1 MLLDR
6 YFELVQEPWD
16 PEKIWEWTKNL
27 YFQNAATKKESLS
40 IKILSENDELRQ
52 NIIRIAF
59 GNIFDYKSIY
69 ETIFYIFE
77 RGHSGLNF
85 QLQDYKYIVDLA
97 FDSDNVELWSNFM
110 ARHNFYGHKGPNQ
123 LRQYMRMQ
131 ALEKNAFL
139 RVWYRKNIEDKKSY
153 KRNIYRDSRKKR
165 YRERNKKQRNIR
177 YKNIQYIQENRSLIE
192 SGKHFGYLFKFSE
205 IILLEPNKIIE
216 EFGDEQ
222 LVRNALYNCL
232 DYIQPNIP
240 SLSKLAE
247 SQCQSQF
254 LYIEFIL
261 YASCLEI
268 LKRDGT
274 LNAVSVEV
282 LIALRT
288 NLSAYFPGVN
298 SDDRDL
304 LKQEVDRC
312 LFSNPADAEN
322 FLRKYIEPQLACM
335 ECKSSQVNW
344 LADDETFKFLQTT
357 LPLEWLEDFP
367 DMNFSAQK
375 ELLKLAIQFG
385 DREKL
390 KEIVQQYCENLL
402 NINPTLE
409 EEDIKSKRNFWFTH
423 AFYLLD
429 ENYEIF
435 WQELIK
441 DVNSIFILEDH
452 FGSFGDYTR
461 WIMLS
466 PVKIELILNAFIEQ
480 WEEVDLPT
488 SYGSDSP
495 DSEKAYRFLSELIGK
510 LGDSYQD
517 NPIPVLDRLL
527 NNSQYRNFYNSLK
540 SIRFNYLCK
549 LAVQNFQMPTADQV
563 ANFLE
568 RNEIISVENLRAVI
582 LEELRNYQKDLDGH
596 DITTK
601 SIFYHGEINIQNRV
615 DENTATQRIAE
626 RLRLRLE
633 NQQVNIMREG
643 YMKDNNRCDLVFSK
657 LINGKTKILP
667 VEVKGQWHLKLYS
680 AFDSQ
685 LNRLYTIHPNAD
697 GQGIYLVLWFD
708 ANEKVANRR
717 THGINNAKELY
728 FDLQKHMS
736 EELKKRLDVFVLDLS
751 VY

>member
-1 MLLDR
+1 M
-6 YFELVQEPWD
+6 
-16 PEKIWEWTKNL
+16 
-27 YFQNAATKKESLS
+27 
-40 IKILSENDELRQ
+40 
-52 NIIRIAF
+52 
-59 GNIFDYKSIY
+59 
-69 ETIFYIFE
+69 
-77 RGHSGLNF
+77 
-85 QLQDYKYIVDLA
+85 
-97 FDSDNVELWSNFM
+97 
-110 ARHNFYGHKGPNQ
+110 
-123 LRQYMRMQ
+123 
-131 ALEKNAFL
+131 
-139 RVWYRKNIEDKKSY
+139 
-153 KRNIYRDSRKKR
+153 
-165 YRERNKKQRNIR
+165 
-177 YKNIQYIQENRSLIE
+177 
-192 SGKHFGYLFKFSE
+192 
-205 IILLEPNKIIE
+205 
-216 EFGDEQ
+216 
-222 LVRNALYNCL
+222 
-232 DYIQPNIP
+232 
-240 SLSKLAE
+240 
-247 SQCQSQF
+247 
-254 LYIEFIL
+254 
-261 YASCLEI
+261 
-268 LKRDGT
+268 
-274 LNAVSVEV
+274 
-282 LIALRT
+282 
-288 NLSAYFPGVN
+288 
-298 SDDRDL
+298 
-304 LKQEVDRC
+304 DRC

-409 EEDIKSKRNFWFTH
+409 EEDIKSKRNFWFAH

-441 DVNSIFILEDH
+441 DVNSIFISEEH

-495 DSEKAYRFLSELIGK
+495 DSEKAYRFLCGLISK
-510 LGDSYQD
+510 LEGIYED
-517 NPIPVLDRLL
+517 NLVPVIERLL
-527 NNSQYRNFYNSLK
+527 QDARYIKFHTSLR

-549 LAVQNFQMPTADQV
+549 LAIQDFQMPTADQV

-667 VEVKGQWHLKLYS
+667 VEVKGQWHPKLYS

-685 LNRLYTIHPNAD
+685 LERLYTIHPDAD
-697 GQGIYLVLWFD
+697 GQGIYLVLWFGKD
-708 ANEKVANRR
+708 EMVAKLKK
-717 THGINNAKELY
+717 HKINNAKELY
-728 FDLQKHMS
+728 LEIQKQMS

-751 VY
+751 VD

>member
-1 MLLDR
+1 M
-6 YFELVQEPWD
+6 
-16 PEKIWEWTKNL
+16 
-27 YFQNAATKKESLS
+27 
-40 IKILSENDELRQ
+40 
-52 NIIRIAF
+52 
-59 GNIFDYKSIY
+59 
-69 ETIFYIFE
+69 
-77 RGHSGLNF
+77 
-85 QLQDYKYIVDLA
+85 
-97 FDSDNVELWSNFM
+97 
-110 ARHNFYGHKGPNQ
+110 
-123 LRQYMRMQ
+123 
-131 ALEKNAFL
+131 
-139 RVWYRKNIEDKKSY
+139 
-153 KRNIYRDSRKKR
+153 
-165 YRERNKKQRNIR
+165 
-177 YKNIQYIQENRSLIE
+177 
-192 SGKHFGYLFKFSE
+192 
-205 IILLEPNKIIE
+205 
-216 EFGDEQ
+216 
-222 LVRNALYNCL
+222 
-232 DYIQPNIP
+232 
-240 SLSKLAE
+240 
-247 SQCQSQF
+247 
-254 LYIEFIL
+254 
-261 YASCLEI
+261 
-268 LKRDGT
+268 
-274 LNAVSVEV
+274 
-282 LIALRT
+282 
-288 NLSAYFPGVN
+288 
-298 SDDRDL
+298 
-304 LKQEVDRC
+304 DRC

-409 EEDIKSKRNFWFTH
+409 EEDIKSKRNFWFAH

-441 DVNSIFILEDH
+441 DVNSIFILEEH
-452 FGSFGDYTR
+452 FGSFGDYTK

-466 PVKIELILNAFIEQ
+466 PVKIELILNAFIEK
-480 WEEVDLPT
+480 WEEVYLPT

-540 SIRFNYLCK
+540 SIRFNYLRK

-568 RNEIISVENLRAVI
+568 QNEIISVENLRAVI

-685 LNRLYTIHPNAD
+685 LDRLYTIHPNAD
-697 GQGIYLVLWFD
+697 GQGIYLVLWFG

-728 FDLQKHMS
+728 FDLQKYMS

-751 VY
+751 VD